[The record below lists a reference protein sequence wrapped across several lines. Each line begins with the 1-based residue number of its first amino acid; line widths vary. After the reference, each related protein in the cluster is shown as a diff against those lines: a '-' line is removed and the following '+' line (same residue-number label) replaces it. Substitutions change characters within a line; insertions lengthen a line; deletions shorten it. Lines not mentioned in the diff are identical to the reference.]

1 MEKVLQILV
10 VLVLLML
17 AVTYYIKAEKTKYRP
32 YYPAGLAFAP
42 ADLPWG
48 LPAVDPDNQL
58 LFMIG
63 EESWVEVLDAV
74 TGRQLARL
82 SVGAEAGTQVFDPET
97 RYLYCAC
104 GDGTI
109 SIFRQTSRTTYAL
122 IQTLVSQPGCWLMA
136 LDVRTKKIYLAVRDV
151 NLPLTD
157 AVECRVYSNL

>member
-10 VLVLLML
+10 VLVLLIL

-32 YYPAGLAFAP
+32 YYPVGLAYAP

-48 LPAVDPDNQL
+48 QPAMDPDNQL

-63 EESWVEVLDAV
+63 EQGWVEVLDAG
-74 TGRQLARL
+74 TGKQLSRIP
-82 SVGAEAGTQVFDPET
+82 VGAEAGTQVFDPET

-104 GDGTI
+104 GDGTL
-109 SIFRQTSRTTYAL
+109 SIFKQISRTTYTL
-122 IQTLVSQPGCWLMA
+122 QQTLVTQPGCWLMN
-136 LDVRTKKIYLAVRDV
+136 LDGGTKKIYLAVGAV

-157 AVECRVYSNL
+157 AIECRVYSNL